1 MLAPEPFFQPRGTPI
16 SIFFRLKTLSEL
28 GHKVDLVT
36 YHLGENKE
44 FPGLNILRTPNLFN
58 IKRVKIG
65 PSFIKIPLDLL
76 LSIRAF
82 WQAATRHYD
91 LIFSHEEAASFGIIL
106 GRIFRIPHLY
116 DMHSSLPQQLLNFDF
131 THSKA
136 VVRLFKMMERSVLKN
151 SRSILV
157 ICPDLQRIVAAE
169 GFGRK
174 SFLLENFLDFTS
186 SKISEKTTKPN
197 RKDLAQN
204 GEKIVVYTGNFQ
216 TYQGVSLLLEAASVM
231 KNDPVKFIL
240 VGETPQGIRRMK
252 QKAETLDIMDK
263 LHFIGQISPH
273 KVPAYISLADALVSP
288 RIAGTNTPLK
298 IYSFLKSG
306 KPVVATR
313 LWTHTQVLNDDISIL
328 VKPDAKNLADGI
340 RRALFSQEGKDKG
353 KAARELAA
361 RDYSYEKYREKLAAA
376 VNHAVKSH
384 QRVNN

>member
-16 SIFFRLKTLSEL
+16 SIFFRLKTLSDL

-44 FPGLNILRTPNLFN
+44 FPGLSILRIPNLFN
-58 IKRVKIG
+58 IKKIKIG

-76 LSIRAF
+76 LFIRAF
-82 WQAATRHYD
+82 WQVATKRYD
-91 LIFSHEEAASFGIIL
+91 LIFSHEEAAALGILL

-131 THSKA
+131 TRSKTL
-136 VVRLFKMMERSVLKN
+136 VRLFKMMERSVLKN

-157 ICPDLQRIVAAE
+157 ICPDLERIVAAE
-169 GFGRK
+169 GFGQK

-186 SKISEKTTKPN
+186 STIPEATTPPN
-197 RKDLAQN
+197 RQDLAQN

-231 KNDPVKFIL
+231 KNDPVKFVL
-240 VGETPQGIRRMK
+240 VGETPQVVSRMK

-263 LHFIGQISPH
+263 LHFIGQVSPH
-273 KVPAYISLADALVSP
+273 EVPSYLYLADALVSP
-288 RIAGTNTPLK
+288 RISGTNTPLK

-313 LWTHTQVLNDDISIL
+313 LWTHTQVLNDDICIL
-328 VKPDAKNLADGI
+328 VRPDAKNLADGI
-340 RRALFSQEGKDKG
+340 RRALFSQEGKNKG
-353 KAARELAA
+353 KAASELAA
-361 RDYSYEKYREKLAAA
+361 RKYSYEKYREKLAAA
-376 VNHAVKSH
+376 LNHAVKKD
-384 QRVNN
+384 NKG